1 LNGLND
7 WARTSNRICRI
18 LGLGEVFA
26 WKFNFEDSL
35 ESRAA
40 ILLARADAAGNFAM
54 RPRERRETKEQDLFR
69 SRNALAFDRSSLM
82 RWRQRMGEDKLKALL
97 QGKPGGG
104 DPDGRDEAV
113 RSHPCCDRRHGG
125 SRRR

>member
-1 LNGLND
+1 MSRTVLKTSRI

-40 ILLARADAAGNFAM
+40 ILFARADAAGNFAM
-54 RPRERRETKEQDLFR
+54 RPRERRGTKEQDLFR
-69 SRNALAFDRSSLM
+69 SRNALAFDRSSL
-82 RWRQRMGEDKLKALL
+82 RVGASGWGEKNSRRVA
-97 QGKPGGG
+97 GKPGGG

-113 RSHPCCDRRHGG
+113 RSHPCCD
-125 SRRR
+125 